1 MSEYP
6 NFPTNPFEV
15 GGDKSPNKDPAKKKR
30 GSESKPSVPEK
41 APASDNQAEKKTFP
55 SLDKLFERT
64 EDKKGDTD
72 GKETSAETLSIKP
85 ELTSDEATEALGRMA
100 DARELEV
107 GAAELNGAEDDAA
120 ETAEAVAA
128 VELLQHVKEEAMNEE
143 RSVEAALR
151 AAEERTIVALGLT
164 ETGSP
169 EPVEQSLPTA
179 TETVLPTNEA
189 GEAEIA
195 FFERETTEQDAEKKP
210 NTVGHTPAEKDADA
224 SARTEYVYY
233 ESNAA
238 GAMLLGGIIG
248 YLVGKRRGRIKTEK
262 RLAPVQK
269 KLEREVR
276 DIHEQLIDSE
286 MRIRRMAAEKV
297 RMVHHIERP
306 NRGSLPPERVQS
318 ARAESRLNL
327 QKPAPAERLGKV
339 LVRAEAARPS
349 ETNPKLRDIT
359 PERVRTMP
367 RRELL
372 KVAEKI
378 IVEGSSLRQVY
389 ESHLVGER
397 GLRRLI
403 TEHLRGKDI
412 RKSLRRE
419 MVEREIDFERDPIL
433 RDKAYQEAH
442 ASTESRSLQQLL
454 QDAGV
459 APGSENDSLP
469 TAEQQA
475 RYEKALRKAVQ
486 RRRMADTAMVTVIVV
501 LAVLVAILLIQR

>member
-1 MSEYP
+1 MSEFP

-15 GGDKSPNKDPAKKKR
+15 GGDKTPNKDPAKKKR
-30 GSESKPSVPEK
+30 GSESKPSVPER
-41 APASDNQAEKKTFP
+41 APASEDQAEKKTFP

-64 EDKKGDTD
+64 EDKKSDAD
-72 GKETSAETLSIKP
+72 AKETSAENLSTKP

-107 GAAELNGAEDDAA
+107 GAAELSGAEDDAA

-128 VELLQHVKEEAMNEE
+128 VELLQHVKEEAKNEE
-143 RSVEAALR
+143 GSVEAALR
-151 AAEERTIVALGLT
+151 SAEERTILVLGLA
-164 ETGSP
+164 ETASP
-169 EPVEQSLPTA
+169 EPEEQALPVA
-179 TETVLPTNEA
+179 NETVLLSDEP
-189 GEAEIA
+189 GETEIA
-195 FFERETTEQDAEKKP
+195 FFARETHEDTEKKSSVGDVP
-210 NTVGHTPAEKDADA
+210 VEKNTDA

-238 GAMLLGGIIG
+238 GAMLLGGIVG
-248 YLVGKRRGRIKTEK
+248 YLVGKRRGRVKTEK
-262 RLAPVQK
+262 RLAPIQK

-276 DIHEQLIDSE
+276 DIHEQLVDSE

-297 RMVHHIERP
+297 RTPHRIERP
-306 NRGSLPPERVQS
+306 NRGSLPPERVQP
-318 ARAESRLNL
+318 ARSESRLDL

-339 LVRAEAARPS
+339 LVRAEAAGPN

-359 PERVRTMP
+359 PERVRMMN

-378 IVEGSSLRQVY
+378 IIEGSSLRQVY

-459 APGSENDSLP
+459 APGVENDRLP
-469 TAEQQA
+469 TAAQQA
-475 RYEKALRKAVQ
+475 RYEMALRKAVQ
-486 RRRMADTAMVTVIVV
+486 RRQMADTAMVTVIVV

>member
-1 MSEYP
+1 MSEFP

-15 GGDKSPNKDPAKKKR
+15 GGDKAPNKDPDKRKKTT
-30 GSESKPSVPEK
+30 ESKPFVPEK
-41 APASDNQAEKKTFP
+41 TQSGEQRSEKKTP
-55 SLDKLFERT
+55 LALDKLFERT
-64 EDKKGDTD
+64 DDRAGATAEKGN
-72 GKETSAETLSIKP
+72 SPETLSDKP
-85 ELTSDEATEALGRMA
+85 ELTSEEATEALGRMA

-107 GAAELNGAEDDAA
+107 GAAELSGAEDDAA

-128 VELLQHVKEEAMNEE
+128 VELLQQVKEEVNESISIAE
-143 RSVEAALR
+143 VLRNAEA
-151 AAEERTIVALGLT
+151 RTIAVLGLA
-164 ETGSP
+164 ETAGPGSSEP
-169 EPVEQSLPTA
+169 ESPPA
-179 TETVLPTNEA
+179 AETVLSTDEA
-189 GEAEIA
+189 SEAEIA
-195 FFERETTEQDAEKKP
+195 FFAREAEKESEKEP
-210 NTVGHTPAEKDADA
+210 VTSRGMSSEKDATAD
-224 SARTEYVYY
+224 ARTEYVYY

-297 RMVHHIERP
+297 RTLPQIERSG
-306 NRGSLPPERVQS
+306 RGATPPERAQS
-318 ARAESRLNL
+318 VHPESRLDL

-339 LVRAEAARPS
+339 LMRAEAAQSS

-359 PERVRTMP
+359 PERVRTMH

-372 KVAEKI
+372 RVAEKI
-378 IVEGSSLRQVY
+378 IIAGSSLRQVY

-419 MVEREIDFERDPIL
+419 MLEREIDFERDPIL
-433 RDKAYQEAH
+433 RDKAYQEAQ
-442 ASTESRSLQQLL
+442 AFTESRSLQQLL

-459 APGSENDSLP
+459 APGAENDALP
-469 TAEQQA
+469 SAAQQL
-475 RYEKALRKAVQ
+475 RYEVAMRKALQ

-501 LAVLVAILLIQR
+501 LAALVTILLIQR